1 MAKKECSDKK
11 EVRNKKNS
19 RDDFFLIFSEKLLMY
34 IYQNIPKTKKKY
46 FFSFPKYIRKHVFT

>member
-19 RDDFFLIFSEKLLMY
+19 RDDFFF
-34 IYQNIPKTKKKY
+34 N
-46 FFSFPKYIRKHVFT
+46 FFRKIINVYLPKYTEN